1 MLIVYMYTASRPPG
15 SIDVSSEP
23 LETLVDAVCS
33 IFSHHKTAVIWFGY
47 LEGWMLTPAEEV
59 RLRKVIRKFECHVI
73 SCHPLSF
80 SHAWKSEISELFL
93 VPPSV
98 SADHPSS

>member
-1 MLIVYMYTASRPPG
+1 MLIVYGYTVPKPDNA
-15 SIDVSSEP
+15 IDVSSEP

-59 RLRKVIRKFECHVI
+59 RLRKVIRKFECHVL

-80 SHAWKSEISELFL
+80 SQAWKNEMTDVYLA
-93 VPPSV
+93 PPG
-98 SADHPSS
+98 